1 MCIFIIHVGQRSW
14 TLFRYFFKSGM
25 EIPTPYVGK
34 PVRPA
39 DAVLTEVLNSI
50 SPGFDLSENLMEQ
63 GLTSFNAMQIVTRC
77 AEQGYRVQ
85 LNDVIINPTF
95 EGIVSRMTPG
105 EGTE

>member
-1 MCIFIIHVGQRSW
+1 MDAFLLFFQILSKMTKYIH
-14 TLFRYFFKSGM
+14 
-25 EIPTPYVGK
+25 EAYVGK
-34 PVRPA
+34 PVKPA